1 MNKKESGEVTIN
13 GALILVMLQKMG
25 GAGLL
30 ERAGKDGLEER

>member
-13 GALILVMLQKMG
+13 EALILVMLQKMG

-30 ERAGKDGLEER
+30 RESWERWT